1 MGNFPT
7 AAAVGST
14 ESTSSRRTRVP
25 EGYLNS
31 APVYQAL
38 LTRRY
43 LTSKI
48 MPLLA
53 SLAVMLCT
61 TMVLVTWSVMG
72 GFLKVLLESGRKLV
86 GDVKIEWPNTGFAYY
101 EELVRDLE
109 ADSGLTVTPRTAPP
123 NSTPRSTAASPPKG
137 LIVAAA
143 PIIES
148 FGVLG
153 LPDGRTVNVMLKGV
167 EPVSFDRVTNY
178 YSTLWWKPLE
188 KPLPKDEDEADPRLQ
203 NLTRVDLL
211 QPGAIPTGDS
221 DAWPIM
227 LENGKKLQRYHTG
240 SGQIKPAVVLGSE
253 VTGFNKR
260 FPSGIYVPMQSR
272 ARDSEGNVNLLR
284 TFMPLEG
291 EVTLHVLPLDKKGRG
306 VEMQSRIFPVAN
318 EIKTDVYMVDK
329 GVAILPLDELQ
340 KMLKMDAAKRLEA
353 GKPAVRITKDPTTGQ
368 EKIEMVPQ
376 DQLTEDPARV
386 TGVLVRGKDGID
398 ARTLRE
404 RCEEIYAEFA
414 ARHPGEVPSAISINI
429 QTWQQ
434 QNAGFI
440 GAVEKEI
447 ALVLFLFSM
456 ISLVAVVLVLSIFW
470 SMVSEKTKDIGIL
483 RAIGASRMGIAWLWL
498 RYGLAIGIVG
508 SVMGFGLSSLIILNI
523 NPIHEWMGRAM
534 GIQIWDP
541 SIYYFTQI
549 PSDLRWDKVL
559 LVLGGGVMFSVL
571 GALIPAIRASRMDPV
586 RALRFE

>member
-1 MGNFPT
+1 M
-7 AAAVGST
+7 
-14 ESTSSRRTRVP
+14 
-25 EGYLNS
+25 
-31 APVYQAL
+31 YQAL

-72 GFLKVLLESGRKLV
+72 GFLKVLLDSGRKLV

-101 EELVRDLE
+101 DELIRDLE
-109 ADSGLTVTPRTAPP
+109 ADSGLTVTPRAGQ
-123 NSTPRSTAASPPKG
+123 RSTAASPPKG
-137 LIVAAA
+137 LIIAAA

-178 YSTLWWKPLE
+178 YGTLWWKPLKE
-188 KPLPKDEDEADPRLQ
+188 PLPKDDDKEDPRLQ
-203 NLTRVDLL
+203 NLTRVDMLI
-211 QPGAIPTGDS
+211 PGAVPDDKS
-221 DAWPIM
+221 DAWPAM
-227 LENGKKLQRYHTG
+227 LENGKNLQRYHTG
-240 SGQIKPAVVLGSE
+240 SGQVKPAVVLGTE
-253 VTGFNKR
+253 VTGYNR
-260 FPSGIYVPMQSR
+260 RSASGVYVPMRSR
-272 ARDSEGNVNLLR
+272 SRDSDGNINLLS
-284 TFMPLEG
+284 TFMPLDG

-306 VEMQSRIFPVAN
+306 IEMQSRIFPVAN
-318 EIKTDVYMVDK
+318 EFKTDVFLFDK
-329 GVAILPLDELQ
+329 GVAILPLGELQ
-340 KMLKMDAAKRLEA
+340 KMLKMDAAKRLQT
-353 GKPAVRITKDPTTGQ
+353 GKPGVRIVKDPKTGE
-368 EKIEMVPQ
+368 EKIEMASQ

-386 TGVLVRGKDGID
+386 TGVLVRGKDGVD
-398 ARTLRE
+398 ARVLRD

-414 ARHPGEVPSAISINI
+414 ARHPGEVPLAASMNI

-483 RAIGASRMGIAWLWL
+483 RAIGASKMGIAWLWL

-508 SVMGFGLSSLIILNI
+508 SIMGFGLSSLIIMNI

-559 LVLGGGVMFSVL
+559 LVLGGGIIFSVL

>member
-1 MGNFPT
+1 
-7 AAAVGST
+7 
-14 ESTSSRRTRVP
+14 
-25 EGYLNS
+25 
-31 APVYQAL
+31 
-38 LTRRY
+38 
-43 LTSKI
+43 

-72 GFLKVLLESGRKLV
+72 GFLKVLLDSGRKLV

-101 EELVRDLE
+101 DELIRDLE
-109 ADSGLTVTPRTAPP
+109 ADSGLTTTPKADQ
-123 NSTPRSTAASPPKG
+123 RSTAASPPKG
-137 LIVAAA
+137 LIIAAA

-148 FGVLG
+148 FGVIG

-178 YSTLWWKPLE
+178 YGTLWWKPLDT
-188 KPLPKDEDEADPRLQ
+188 PLPKDDKEEDPRLR
-203 NLTRVDLL
+203 NLNRVDKLVV
-211 QPGAIPTGDS
+211 GAIPTDKT

-227 LENGKKLQRYHTG
+227 FENGKKLSRLQVST
-240 SGQIKPAVVLGSE
+240 GQIKPAVVLGTE

-260 FPSGIYVPMQSR
+260 FPSGYYEPMMSR
-272 ARDSEGNVNLLR
+272 VRNSDGNVNLVS

-318 EIKTDVYMVDK
+318 EFKTDVYLFDK
-329 GVAILPLDELQ
+329 GVAILPLGELQ

-353 GKPAVRITKDPTTGQ
+353 GTPAVRIVKDPKTGQ
-368 EKIEMVPQ
+368 EKFETVAQ
-376 DQLTEDPARV
+376 DQLKEDPARV
-386 TGVLVRGKDGID
+386 TGVLVRGKDGVD
-398 ARTLRE
+398 ARVLRD

-414 ARHPGEVPSAISINI
+414 ARHPGEVPPGPSMSI

-483 RAIGASRMGIAWLWL
+483 RAIGASKAGIAWLWL

-508 SVMGFGLSSLIILNI
+508 SIMGFGLSSLIILNI
-523 NPIHEWMGRAM
+523 NPIHEWMGRAI

-549 PSDLRWDKVL
+549 PSDLRWDKVVI
-559 LVLGGGVMFSVL
+559 VLAGGVGFSVL
-571 GALIPAIRASRMDPV
+571 GALIPALRASRMDPV

>member
-1 MGNFPT
+1 M
-7 AAAVGST
+7 
-14 ESTSSRRTRVP
+14 
-25 EGYLNS
+25 
-31 APVYQAL
+31 YQAL

-72 GFLKVLLESGRKLV
+72 GFLKVLLDSGRKLV

-101 EELVRDLE
+101 DELIKDLE
-109 ADSGLTVTPRTAPP
+109 ADSGLSATPRSGSGAA
-123 NSTPRSTAASPPKG
+123 PRSTAASAPKG
-137 LIVAAA
+137 LIIAAA

-178 YSTLWWKPLE
+178 YGTLWWKPLD
-188 KPLPKDEDEADPRLQ
+188 KPLPKDDKEEDPRLR
-203 NLTRVDLL
+203 NLNRVDKLV
-211 QPGAIPTGDS
+211 PGAVPSKDT
-221 DAWPIM
+221 DAWPVM
-227 LENGKKLQRYHTG
+227 FENGKTLMRLHEAT
-240 SGQIKPAVVLGSE
+240 GQIKPAVVLGTE
-253 VTGFNKR
+253 VTGYNKR
-260 FPSGIYVPMQSR
+260 YPSGAYEPMMSR
-272 ARDSEGNVNLLR
+272 VRNSDGKVDLVS

-291 EVTLHVLPLDKKGRG
+291 EVTLHVLPLDQKGRG

-318 EIKTDVYMVDK
+318 EFKTDVYLFDK
-329 GVAILPLDELQ
+329 GVAILPLGELQ
-340 KMLKMDAAKRLEA
+340 KMLKMDAAKRLES
-353 GKPAVRITKDPTTGQ
+353 GTPAVRIVKDPKTGE
-368 EKIEMVPQ
+368 EKIETAPTN
-376 DQLTEDPARV
+376 QLREDPARV
-386 TGVLVRGKDGID
+386 TGVLVRGKDGVD
-398 ARTLRE
+398 ARVLRE

-414 ARHPGEVPSAISINI
+414 ARHSGVVPPVAAMSI

-483 RAIGASRMGIAWLWL
+483 RAIGASKAGIAWLWL

-508 SVMGFGLSSLIILNI
+508 SIMGFGLSSLIIMNI

-559 LVLGGGVMFSVL
+559 IVLGGGIGFSVL
-571 GALIPAIRASRMDPV
+571 GAMIPAIRASRMDPV

>member
-1 MGNFPT
+1 
-7 AAAVGST
+7 
-14 ESTSSRRTRVP
+14 
-25 EGYLNS
+25 
-31 APVYQAL
+31 VYQAL

-72 GFLKVLLESGRKLV
+72 GFLKVLLDSGRKLV
-86 GDVKIEWPNTGFAYY
+86 GDVKIEWPNSGFAYY
-101 EELVRDLE
+101 DELIKDLE
-109 ADSGLTVTPRTAPP
+109 ADSGLSANGLSGSGLSGNGKT
-123 NSTPRSTAASPPKG
+123 SPRSTAASPPKG

-178 YSTLWWKPLE
+178 YGTLWWKPLE
-188 KPLPKDEDEADPRLQ
+188 NPLPKDDRAEDPRLR
-203 NLTRVDLL
+203 NLTRVDKLV
-211 QPGAIPTGDS
+211 PGAIPTDKT
-221 DAWPIM
+221 DVWPIM
-227 LENGKKLQRYHTG
+227 FENGKQLHRFQT
-240 SGQIKPAVVLGSE
+240 STGQIKPAVVLGTE
-253 VTGFNKR
+253 VTGYNKR
-260 FPSGIYVPMQSR
+260 FASGYYEPMMSR
-272 ARDSEGNVNLLR
+272 VRNSDGNVDLVS

-318 EIKTDVYMVDK
+318 EFKTDVYLFDK
-329 GVAILPLDELQ
+329 GVAILPLHELQ

-353 GKPAVRITKDPTTGQ
+353 GTPAVRIVKDPQTGE
-368 EKIEMVPQ
+368 EKIETVAQ
-376 DQLTEDPARV
+376 DQLKDDPARV
-386 TGVLVRGKDGID
+386 TGVLVRGKDGIN
-398 ARTLRE
+398 ARILRD

-414 ARHPGEVPSAISINI
+414 ARHPGVVPPAASMSI

-483 RAIGASRMGIAWLWL
+483 RAIGASKAGIAWLWL
-498 RYGLAIGIVG
+498 RYGLAIGVVG
-508 SVMGFGLSSLIILNI
+508 SIMGFGLSSLIILNI
-523 NPIHEWMGRAM
+523 NPIHEWMGRAI

-559 LVLGGGVMFSVL
+559 IVLAGGVGFSVL
-571 GALIPAIRASRMDPV
+571 GALIPALRASRMDPV